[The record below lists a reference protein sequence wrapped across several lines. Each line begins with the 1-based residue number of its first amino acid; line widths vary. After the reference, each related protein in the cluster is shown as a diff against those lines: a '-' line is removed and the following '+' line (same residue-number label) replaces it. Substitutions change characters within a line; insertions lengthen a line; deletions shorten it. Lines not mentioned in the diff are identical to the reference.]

1 MLRVIW
7 DGLSCSQLE
16 CEELFNTHLDV
27 NLETA
32 LLALLVFWEGQLRQ
46 CIKKKKSFIPLV
58 KSGDKGLVQLIPEGG
73 CCLMLGELCIPT

>member
-7 DGLSCSQLE
+7 DGLSCTQLE

-46 CIKKKKSFIPLV
+46 CIKKKTFHSSSEKWRQGFGPA
-58 KSGDKGLVQLIPEGG
+58 DP
-73 CCLMLGELCIPT
+73 